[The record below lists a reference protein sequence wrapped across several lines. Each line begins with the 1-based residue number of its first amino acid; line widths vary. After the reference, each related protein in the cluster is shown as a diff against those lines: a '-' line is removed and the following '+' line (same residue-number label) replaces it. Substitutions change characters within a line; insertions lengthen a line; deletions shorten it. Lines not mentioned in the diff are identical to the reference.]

1 MASTLFKS
9 RLSWCLDEGDLSHR
23 WATESCFGYEKR
35 QRKVKR
41 LSSALYVYVSMP
53 MISIMRL
60 TICLSLADIVCLFLS
75 CYISRCA
82 SVPPFLYRTLPV
94 FLTVYL
100 YAYLSLCL
108 SDSICLSVCL
118 LLPTFLCLYLCLS
131 LAPSISHSFQS
142 VKTLLQTWTLVR
154 TFRILGRPPQR
165 PPFNGWYSW
174 VQKQSSR
181 EVASEAKRGR
191 LPSRNTKASWLI
203 SGRTLSRKI
212 SERDRL
218 RNRNEQRNRNRSMY
232 PLTLITPLY
241 TNAPTCSS
249 AAINSTTSTITTTAA
264 TKLWSVSRISDYF
277 WQAAVV
283 IGSSMK
289 IVR

>member
-60 TICLSLADIVCLFLS
+60 TICLSLTDIVCLFLS

-154 TFRILGRPPQR
+154 TFRNLGRPPQR
-165 PPFNGWYSW
+165 LVFLGP
-174 VQKQSSR
+174 
-181 EVASEAKRGR
+181 EAK
-191 LPSRNTKASWLI
+191 
-203 SGRTLSRKI
+203 
-212 SERDRL
+212 
-218 RNRNEQRNRNRSMY
+218 Q
-232 PLTLITPLY
+232 
-241 TNAPTCSS
+241 
-249 AAINSTTSTITTTAA
+249 
-264 TKLWSVSRISDYF
+264 
-277 WQAAVV
+277 Q
-283 IGSSMK
+283 GSSIWSEERTPAIK
-289 IVR
+289 KYKSQLIDLWPNSQSENIRKRQIEKQKRTEKQK